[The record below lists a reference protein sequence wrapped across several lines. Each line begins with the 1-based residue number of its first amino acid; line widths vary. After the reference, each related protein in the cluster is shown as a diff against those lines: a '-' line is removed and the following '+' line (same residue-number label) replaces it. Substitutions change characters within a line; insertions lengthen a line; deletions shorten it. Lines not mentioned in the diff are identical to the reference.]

1 MATVRTT
8 TMLATAMLAA
18 VTVGASAWAQVDL
31 RTLRQQGEIQQ
42 QQDIARQNALA
53 AQREISA
60 AQSRYDTQ
68 LTLRSLNEAAAP
80 RSTEPTLRPTVA
92 PPPRTPSADDIA
104 ADAARMDQ
112 MTDAR
117 LAESNARLRD
127 ITPAR

>member
-1 MATVRTT
+1 MIAPVA
-8 TMLATAMLAA
+8 LVAVLAA
-18 VTVGASAWAQVDL
+18 VVVGAPAGAQVDL
-31 RTLRQQGEIQQ
+31 RTLRQQSEIQQ

-53 AQREISA
+53 TQREISA

-80 RSTEPTLRPTVA
+80 RSTEPTLRQTVA
-92 PPPRTPSADDIA
+92 PPPRAPSAGDMA

-117 LAESNARLRD
+117 LAESNARLRE
-127 ITPAR
+127 IAPAR

>member
-1 MATVRTT
+1 MTV
-8 TMLATAMLAA
+8 TAALIAAA
-18 VTVGASAWAQVDL
+18 VGAPASAQVDL
-31 RTLRQQGEIQQ
+31 RTLRQQSEIQQ

-68 LTLRSLNEAAAP
+68 LTLRSLNEAVAP
-80 RSTEPTLRPTVA
+80 RSTEPTLRSTVA
-92 PPPRTPSADDIA
+92 SPPRTPSADDIA
-104 ADAARMDQ
+104 ADAARMEQ

-117 LAESNARLRD
+117 LAESNARLRE

>member
-1 MATVRTT
+1 MIAPVA
-8 TMLATAMLAA
+8 LATALAA
-18 VTVGASAWAQVDL
+18 VGASTGAPAFAQVDL
-31 RTLRQQGEIQQ
+31 RTLRQQSEIQQ

-68 LTLRSLNEAAAP
+68 LTLRSLNEAVRTP
-80 RSTEPTLRPTVA
+80 PVEPTLRPTVA
-92 PPPRTPSADDIA
+92 PPPRGPSADDMV
-104 ADAARMDQ
+104 ADAARMEQ

-127 ITPAR
+127 IAPAR